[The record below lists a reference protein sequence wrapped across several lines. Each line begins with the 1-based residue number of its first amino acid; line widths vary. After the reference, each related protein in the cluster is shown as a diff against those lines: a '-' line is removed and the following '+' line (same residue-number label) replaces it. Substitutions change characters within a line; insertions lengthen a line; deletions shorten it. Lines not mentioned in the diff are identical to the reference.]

1 MRSGCR
7 RGSNLRRVCAARIR
21 ADSLSFGNGAVL
33 PPAWKLRFPS
43 LGGRE
48 TQRTPCPVPGR
59 NKPGPRGAEK
69 TVEVV
74 RNHVDGTGRCG
85 LAAMARRLVARRRE
99 LVRGVGECAGS
110 EPPRASRRRGLRR
123 IESEGDR
130 TMRGLLVRVRAD
142 HGLRVVPLHDGRA
155 EREVKAG
162 RRMLA
167 RKRAGMHR
175 SEHPGVAPET
185 GNDRRGAAKAYE
197 P

>member
-1 MRSGCR
+1 
-7 RGSNLRRVCAARIR
+7 
-21 ADSLSFGNGAVL
+21 
-33 PPAWKLRFPS
+33 
-43 LGGRE
+43 
-48 TQRTPCPVPGR
+48 
-59 NKPGPRGAEK
+59 
-69 TVEVV
+69 
-74 RNHVDGTGRCG
+74 
-85 LAAMARRLVARRRE
+85 MARRLVARRRE

-185 GNDRRGAAKAYE
+185 GNDRRGTVKAYE